1 MAIFSFAYGQSTD
14 DFVVFRSLFRIPLQ
28 VSAARFAPHMSTRLA
43 LLLLGF
49 LLTLSPTGK
58 AQISAGVGVA
68 YHDLEDVGRWGT
80 SGAVYIPL
88 GSYAFDVV
96 PNIEYYYSN
105 WSRKGSGFAT
115 DTSDVYAI
123 SADIHANL
131 PALTDRVRP
140 YIGSGLTY
148 AGNGSAGALGLN
160 LISGVYVR
168 VQGWKFFPYGQV
180 TYRLLPDFTDVATL
194 DTYFFR
200 GGVRVVL

>member
-1 MAIFSFAYGQSTD
+1 
-14 DFVVFRSLFRIPLQ
+14 
-28 VSAARFAPHMSTRLA
+28 MSTRPA

-58 AQISAGVGVA
+58 AQIAAGVGVA
-68 YHDLEDVGRWGT
+68 YHDLEDIGHWGI

-88 GSYAFDVV
+88 GGYAFDIV
-96 PNIEYYYSN
+96 PNIEYYYSK
-105 WSRKGSGFAT
+105 WSRNGSGVAT

-123 SADIHANL
+123 SADVHANL
-131 PALTDRVRP
+131 PALADRVRA
-140 YIGSGLTY
+140 YIGTGLTY
-148 AGNGSAGALGLN
+148 SGNGSDGAFGLN
-160 LISGVYVR
+160 LISGIHVR
-168 VQGWKFFPYGQV
+168 LQGWKIFPYGQV